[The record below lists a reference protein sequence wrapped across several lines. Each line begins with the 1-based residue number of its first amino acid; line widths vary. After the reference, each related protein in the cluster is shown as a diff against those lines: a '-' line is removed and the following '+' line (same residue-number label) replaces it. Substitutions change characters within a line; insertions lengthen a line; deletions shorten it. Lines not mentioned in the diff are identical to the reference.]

1 MNNTFEVVYS
11 EYNSSTNQYTNITY
25 QLSCIGYYLV
35 GLQTTPVPYWN
46 NTANYQQAWL
56 DNYNQYI
63 LNLWQEKANSRM
75 EDDDVDVVDNLVDI
89 EVEDV
94 GC

>member
-1 MNNTFEVVYS
+1 VSLDVSKSIEVTDDDQ
-11 EYNSSTNQYTNITY
+11 NMFADF
-25 QLSCIGYYLV
+25 L
-35 GLQTTPVPYWN
+35 
-46 NTANYQQAWL
+46 AWL

>member
-1 MNNTFEVVYS
+1 MITATTDEKKLPNGNSFFIPVVSLDVSKSIEVTDDDQ
-11 EYNSSTNQYTNITY
+11 NMFADF
-25 QLSCIGYYLV
+25 L
-35 GLQTTPVPYWN
+35 
-46 NTANYQQAWL
+46 AWL

-75 EDDDVDVVDNLVDI
+75 EDDDVDVVDTLVDI

>member
-1 MNNTFEVVYS
+1 MITATTDEKKLPNGNSFVIPVVSLDVSKSIEVTDDDQ
-11 EYNSSTNQYTNITY
+11 NMFADF
-25 QLSCIGYYLV
+25 L
-35 GLQTTPVPYWN
+35 
-46 NTANYQQAWL
+46 AWL

-75 EDDDVDVVDNLVDI
+75 EDDDVDVVDTLVDI